1 MGQEEVKCRESSH
14 KKTRNP
20 CILGF
25 VWEFGEFLKMSES
38 NGSRNRDIFT
48 HGIKERKEGKMKGRG
63 EKRKGEGEN
72 AGTNSRENLKETRG
86 EETNGQNNG
95 KEISLSL
102 FDSSRT
108 FFFFCFWDSTYCLW
122 SLLGEITTQTSV

>member
-38 NGSRNRDIFT
+38 KGSRNRDIFT

-86 EETNGQNNG
+86 EETNGENNG
-95 KEISLSL
+95 METVNLRSLSL
-102 FDSSRT
+102 
-108 FFFFCFWDSTYCLW
+108 
-122 SLLGEITTQTSV
+122 SL